1 MFHFDPEKAR
11 TLLADAGYRQGR
23 GFPTVTYLYDNKK
36 LNEDI
41 AVEIQSMLW
50 QELGVRVELQKQ
62 EWKVYLNSM
71 NRRDYDFCRSSWIGD
86 YNDPN
91 TFLDCFV
98 TNGGNNRTG
107 WSNQQYDRLIEAAAK
122 EADQRKRFDYFRQA
136 EDILL
141 NQATPICPLYFYMGI
156 QIYDNARLGGIE
168 PNLLDEHPFRE
179 MYRKEGGVLA
189 VGR

>member
-11 TLLADAGYRQGR
+11 TLLGDAGYPQGR

-50 QELGVRVELQKQ
+50 QELGVHVELQKQ

-86 YNDPN
+86 YNYPN

-98 TNGGNNRTG
+98 TNRENNRPACLT
-107 WSNQQYDRLIEAAAK
+107 QQYS
-122 EADQRKRFDYFRQA
+122 
-136 EDILL
+136 
-141 NQATPICPLYFYMGI
+141 PL
-156 QIYDNARLGGIE
+156 
-168 PNLLDEHPFRE
+168 
-179 MYRKEGGVLA
+179 
-189 VGR
+189 